1 VAVIIQGGE
10 NVTETN
16 IRSTSPENF
25 EKLYSSLS
33 EGEKALITA
42 YISTT
47 FALLKNMQDMLNA
60 KSRKET

>member
-1 VAVIIQGGE
+1 MIIQGGE

-33 EGEKALITA
+33 ESEKALITA
-42 YISTT
+42 YMSTT

-60 KSRKET
+60 KSGKEN